1 MRVLDVG
8 DSGVLIE
15 LDAADDV
22 LRLHAALS
30 RARRASGAPLLE
42 DLVPAERTVLVRFDP
57 VRATPDVV
65 RAWVASVRPDQAS
78 DLTPTETVEVAVRYD
93 GIDLAEVG
101 RLTGLGVDG
110 VIEAHSGGLWTVG
123 FIGFSPG
130 FGYLI
135 GGDPRLEVPRSSEP
149 RVRVPA
155 GAVAL
160 AGPYGEVYPRQSPGG
175 WHFIG
180 TTVTADLG
188 PHAESARSVAPRV
201 QVRFEAGSTHDRP
214 VGPVG
219 ALVAVGA
226 LAAVGDRGC

>member
-1 MRVLDVG
+1 VPVRVLDVG

-123 FIGFSPG
+123 FVGFSPG

-135 GGDPRLEVPRSSEP
+135 GGDPRLEVPRLSEP

-160 AGPYGEVYPRQSPGG
+160 AGPYCGVYPRQSPGG
-175 WHFIG
+175 WRIIG
-180 TTVTADLG
+180 TTSTPVWDLTRDPPALFRPG
-188 PHAESARSVAPRV
+188 VR
-201 QVRFEAGSTHDRP
+201 VRF
-214 VGPVG
+214 
-219 ALVAVGA
+219 VAEDHA
-226 LAAVGDRGC
+226 